1 MIEEKAFAKLN
12 LSLEL
17 LDVVRNDG
25 YHEISTVMQSVS
37 LADTLIFERADDIVI
52 SSDKLWWRADSSLV
66 SKAVVLMQREI
77 ATEEGVHIEV
87 KKNIPLSS
95 GLGGDSS
102 DAAAVI
108 RGLNSLWGARMS
120 VNEML
125 SLAEQLGSDVPFFI
139 QGGTQ
144 HAKGRGEILV
154 PVETPASAKMVV
166 VFPELKTPPHKTKML
181 YGLISKEDYSD
192 GGLTNSL
199 SWRLDAGEPL
209 TSFALVN
216 SFDRV
221 AGKVFEGLDAVRR
234 DFSNLA
240 GRQIYLSGSGPSLF
254 AVFDLDEPTEE
265 IVEKLKYL
273 RYQVW
278 EAGCIGRKLV
288 L

>member
-1 MIEEKAFAKLN
+1 MIEEKAYAKLN

-17 LDVVRNDG
+17 LDIARNDG
-25 YHEISTVMQSVS
+25 YHEINTVMQSIS
-37 LADTLIFERADDIVI
+37 LADTLVFEKSDDIVI
-52 SSDKLWWRADSSLV
+52 TSDKPWWRADSSLV

-77 ATEEGVHIEV
+77 ATEEGVHIV
-87 KKNIPLSS
+87 VNKNIPLSS

-108 RGLNSLWGARMS
+108 RGLNNLWGAKMS
-120 VNEML
+120 VKEML

-154 PVETPASAKMVV
+154 PVETPTSAKMVV

-181 YGLISKEDYSD
+181 YGLIAKEDYSD
-192 GGLTNSL
+192 GSLTNSL
-199 SWRLDAGEPL
+199 SWGLDAGASL
-209 TSFALVN
+209 TDFSLVN
-216 SFDRV
+216 SFDRA
-221 AGKVFEGLDAVRR
+221 AGQVFAGLDAVRR

-240 GRQIYLSGSGPSLF
+240 GRQVYLSGSGPSIF
-254 AVFDLDEPTEE
+254 AVFALNEPTEE

-273 RYQVW
+273 RYQAW
-278 EAGCIGRKLV
+278 EVGCIGRKLV